1 MKSAEEWLPFDLC
14 SKKLAAVAKIWKS
27 LFVQRFLKL
36 PASWSHVEGMR
47 IHSGTDYNCRL
58 QNLSF
63 APMLEARSDTY
74 ISVRWWDNSYKLQ
87 RSGGHMFFH
96 NLL

>member
-1 MKSAEEWLPFDLC
+1 MQHD
-14 SKKLAAVAKIWKS
+14 KKPRYGGVFYYTELQIKFYSIRI
-27 LFVQRFLKL
+27 LLKL
-36 PASWSHVEGMR
+36 PASWSHVEGVR

>member
-1 MKSAEEWLPFDLC
+1 MQHD
-14 SKKLAAVAKIWKS
+14 KKPRYGGVFYYTELQIKFYSIRI
-27 LFVQRFLKL
+27 LLKL
-36 PASWSHVEGMR
+36 PVSWSYVEGMR
-47 IHSGTDYNCRL
+47 IHGGTDYNCRL
-58 QNLSF
+58 PNLSF

-87 RSGGHMFFH
+87 RSGGHRFFH